1 MKRFIVV
8 LMALYLLPMLF
19 FIIIGGAAGEYGQGA
34 EGIAITIMAVVPMAL
49 LALSLWLLGRRG
61 RSQFMSAARGVDPRF
76 THFHDAS
83 GIAVDAKNRRLILAD
98 KNRMRTYS
106 FDDVREHKCAWQTG
120 GHSNKSGIG
129 NLIRDAKNE
138 LDNREASGVFVW
150 VKDIDHPEWRIGF
163 RSKKKAQRW
172 HEILQQALA

>member
-1 MKRFIVV
+1 MKRVIVV

-19 FIIIGGAAGEYGQGA
+19 FMIVGGAAGEQGQRT
-34 EGIAITIMAVVPMAL
+34 EGTLLIIAAVVPMAL

-61 RSQFMSAARGVDPRF
+61 RSQFMSAAQGIDPRF
-76 THFHDAS
+76 VHFHDAS
-83 GIAVDAKNRRLILAD
+83 GIAVDAKHRRLILA
-98 KNRMRTYS
+98 NNNSIRTYG
-106 FDDVREHKCAWQTG
+106 FDDVREHTCAWRTG
-120 GHSNKSGIG
+120 GQSNKSGIG